1 MTTVFDPLRM
11 SAVSLDVMAVNRD
24 SAQGVARRQQARL
37 ALLLDAALAGSRLY
51 RQLLAAR
58 TTARTPLQDLPVV
71 TRGQLMD
78 RFDDWVTDPRLT
90 LDALRA
96 FTADPTRIG
105 QPWPCMLVPW
115 STRRNRETLILLGVV
130 NVR

>member
-71 TRGQLMD
+71 TRGHEERIERIQKDLA
-78 RFDDWVTDPRLT
+78 RVVKTRT
-90 LDALRA
+90 LHRA
-96 FTADPTRIG
+96 GRARVQFGD
-105 QPWPCMLVPW
+105 
-115 STRRNRETLILLGVV
+115 
-130 NVR
+130 